1 MVEAKKTASMLA
13 RSKPRR
19 QFTAAA
25 TPIVTLS
32 SSAQATERSGP
43 AASGLAGRPASVA
56 RPIRVG
62 GT

>member
-1 MVEAKKTASMLA
+1 MVEAKKTASTLA

-19 QFTAAA
+19 QLAAAA

-32 SSAQATERSGP
+32 SSAQATARSGP
-43 AASGLAGRPASVA
+43 ASSRFAGRPASVA
-56 RPIRVG
+56 KAIRVG